1 MHGFEYAFLQA
12 IVVLAATALVAVL
25 LGILIGRVL
34 GRRAAV
40 KAQAQAE
47 PAAQQSWANTPALVS
62 SGAGSPSGTPPDDP
76 RTDSMWL
83 PRPPVVDPSGAEPG
97 PYWSVPQP
105 PDPAPQTVVES
116 PGEPGIPL
124 GEPTP
129 VSGADLAAQI
139 EVEPETPSGT
149 EAPDGAEAVPV
160 ESTSVAGPTQAE
172 ELIEAG
178 LVEAP
183 LVAETSASD
192 SQPVGEAAEDST
204 PTVEVPAEPAE
215 TSPAAPETGAAAP
228 PDEVAAS
235 DDRASD
241 DLPDRPERPESPAP
255 TAAEDQPPDDSPAVN
270 RPAAPAK
277 PFPAASDPARP
288 RVPARQAISQSP
300 RPGRVAATE
309 QPAQARPAFPGSEVV
324 RMRQALDRA
333 EIDLARLETAA
344 VLAWDRTV
352 PALESRIDE
361 LNAQNETLVRQLLA
375 TEAQLEIEQDRNQ
388 RLREVAR
395 QVVDDPDDYP
405 VGDHA

>member
-192 SQPVGEAAEDST
+192 SQPVGKQPKT
-204 PTVEVPAEPAE
+204 RR
-215 TSPAAPETGAAAP
+215 P
-228 PDEVAAS
+228 PS
-235 DDRASD
+235 RCPPSR
-241 DLPDRPERPESPAP
+241 LKRPRRPLRLV
-255 TAAEDQPPDDSPAVN
+255 QPPHPTRLPPVTTGHPTTCPIGPSAQN
-270 RPAAPAK
+270 H
-277 PFPAASDPARP
+277 RP
-288 RVPARQAISQSP
+288 RRQPKISRQTIP
-300 RPGRVAATE
+300 RR
-309 QPAQARPAFPGSEVV
+309 
-324 RMRQALDRA
+324 
-333 EIDLARLETAA
+333 
-344 VLAWDRTV
+344 
-352 PALESRIDE
+352 
-361 LNAQNETLVRQLLA
+361 
-375 TEAQLEIEQDRNQ
+375 
-388 RLREVAR
+388 
-395 QVVDDPDDYP
+395 
-405 VGDHA
+405 